1 MILRFIGLH
10 VRDPVSLT
18 FFSVPIQCTR
28 IEFLFNN
35 FLLAGNESS
44 LSRNIHFKR
53 RVIASLFILTTD
65 IMADGEKSSWLRHEF
80 VLGFSHLLIT
90 KSLHSDAGCTE
101 EIKARSAS
109 HKASI

>member
-1 MILRFIGLH
+1 M
-10 VRDPVSLT
+10 
-18 FFSVPIQCTR
+18 
-28 IEFLFNN
+28 
-35 FLLAGNESS
+35 
-44 LSRNIHFKR
+44 
-53 RVIASLFILTTD
+53 SLFTLTTD